1 MQIILVSFPDTLKEE
16 MLRLVNE
23 CRALFTFLSD
33 GSMNWEKKK
42 KKTLLTNSFLAI

>member
-33 GSMNWEKKK
+33 GSMNKK
-42 KKTLLTNSFLAI
+42 KKTHKFLFSYLIL